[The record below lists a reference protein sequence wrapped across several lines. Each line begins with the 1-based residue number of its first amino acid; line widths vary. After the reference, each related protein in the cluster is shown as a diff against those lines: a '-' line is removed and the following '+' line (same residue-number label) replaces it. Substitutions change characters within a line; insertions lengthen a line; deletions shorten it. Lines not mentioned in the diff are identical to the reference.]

1 MKRDQRLRKAAEFQ
15 GVRERAPRGWPHAL
29 LVLYVAP
36 NDLDRT
42 RVGIS
47 VSRRVGKAVVR
58 NTVRRRIREAL
69 RARLERL
76 PAGLDLVVIARP
88 PSAAASWA
96 ELNQA
101 IDSVLQRAGLALPA
115 TGGTAGGPDAQP
127 GVRMRTHGV

>member
-15 GVRERAPRGWPHAL
+15 RVRESAPRGWPHPL
-29 LVLYVAP
+29 LVVYVAP
-36 NDLDRT
+36 NELDRT

-58 NTVRRRIREAL
+58 NKVRRRIREAL
-69 RARLERL
+69 RARLVQV
-76 PAGLDLVVIARP
+76 PSGLDLVVIARP

-101 IDSVLQRAGLALPA
+101 IDSVLQRAGLAPAA
-115 TGGTAGGPDAQP
+115 TGAQSAG
-127 GVRMRTHGV
+127 V